1 LLFTTAVNKTNLRI
15 ISGNMRKKKV
25 VFVLFGVAG
34 ITETLNEKSS
44 NPEAVDMNGRFQ
56 MQGGKNWILPK

>member
-1 LLFTTAVNKTNLRI
+1 
-15 ISGNMRKKKV
+15 MRKKKV